1 VDALL
6 DQGRATI
13 DRTKRKET
21 YDKAQRL
28 MVERALAIWTFSPD
42 LIEVVQSSV
51 QYEQHFTSLFYNF
64 RTVAL
69 G

>member
-1 VDALL
+1 
-6 DQGRATI
+6 
-13 DRTKRKET
+13 
-21 YDKAQRL
+21 
-28 MVERALAIWTFSPD
+28 MVERALAVWTFWPD

-51 QYEQHFTSLFYNF
+51 QYERRLTSLFYNF